1 MVHTSS
7 STGAREQQRCSLV
20 VAALDAITAR
30 ADEDAILVAAAQRR
44 RTLLWTS
51 NQTTLVTSF
60 REVVSRGQL
69 QTDTPNGAALAA
81 AWARLQATGV
91 LAIAG
96 TDAHAASGA
105 RMAATRGAASSAA
118 AAAAACRTCAL
129 SGCGARELHAAQ
141 YKSCGACRTVVYCC
155 KEHQLADWPSHKAA
169 CKAARKAAA

>member
-1 MVHTSS
+1 LQEVVHTSS

-30 ADEDAILVAAAQRR
+30 ADEDAVLVAAAQRR

-96 TDAHAASGA
+96 TRMLRQGRAWPRRGALQAPQRRPRRHAA
-105 RMAATRGAASSAA
+105 RVR
-118 AAAAACRTCAL
+118 
-129 SGCGARELHAAQ
+129 
-141 YKSCGACRTVVYCC
+141 
-155 KEHQLADWPSHKAA
+155 
-169 CKAARKAAA
+169 